1 MKTNAALSLRW
12 QIILTFLAS
21 GFLAVGTTVLLL
33 FIAATVGSML
43 PPLGWLLNFLQ
54 NTVGFWPV
62 VFTATVVLL
71 FVWYIVLSQ
80 PLIRYIEAM
89 SRAMNEVAR
98 GNYDVTLPPRRHDEL
113 GVLGHNLTA
122 MAQQVK
128 LSLARERQANQA
140 RYELITAVSH
150 DLRTPLTAVLGY
162 LQLIDE
168 DRYRDEVELRYY
180 VDMAYE
186 KSRQLKRLIDQLFEF
201 TRTSHGGL
209 VLRPVAINP
218 AELLEQVA
226 EAFVPALQ
234 EAGMVYRLRLPE
246 ERATIHADPDLLVR
260 VLENLISNAIRYG
273 REGKVVELELEVR
286 QAERA
291 VLLRVANRGKPIPVH
306 QLEHI
311 FDSFYRGEGS
321 RSGRTGG
328 AGLGLAI
335 VKNIVTLH
343 GGAVRAINETDR
355 TVFEVRL
362 PMGGPPPA
370 LGPGPGAGPGGAVL
384 TRGAVERTG

>member
-1 MKTNAALSLRW
+1 MVSG
-12 QIILTFLAS
+12 ILAIGSTA
-21 GFLAVGTTVLLL
+21 VLLVL
-33 FIAATVGSML
+33 AATLGSML
-43 PPLGWLLNFLQ
+43 PPLSLLLDFLAS
-54 NTVGFWPV
+54 TVGVVPV
-62 VFTATVVLL
+62 TLLAGIVLL
-71 FVWYIVLSQ
+71 FVWYILLSQ
-80 PLIRYIEAM
+80 PMIRYIESL
-89 SRAMNEVAR
+89 SRAMDEVAR
-98 GNYDVTLPPRRHDEL
+98 GNYDVTVPARRADEL
-113 GVLGHNLTA
+113 GLLGENLVS
-122 MAQQVK
+122 MARQIK
-128 LSLARERQANQA
+128 LSLMRERQANQA

-186 KSRQLKRLIDQLFEF
+186 KARQLKRRIDQLFEF
-201 TRTSHGGL
+201 TRTSHGGI

-226 EAFVPALQ
+226 EEFVPALR
-234 EAGMVYRLRLPE
+234 EAGMEYRLRLPD
-246 ERATIHADPDLLVR
+246 ERVTIYADPDLLVR

-286 QAERA
+286 RAERA
-291 VLLRVANRGKPIPVH
+291 VLMRVANRGNPIPVH
-306 QLEHI
+306 QLDRI
-311 FDSFYRGEGS
+311 FESFYRGEGS

-343 GGAVRAINETDR
+343 GGTVRAISETDR

-362 PMGGPPPA
+362 PTG
-370 LGPGPGAGPGGAVL
+370 GPGAEPLRNGGGGAPGGA
-384 TRGAVERTG
+384 